1 MWVLV
6 ALVAILA
13 VYLLPFLVG
22 RREVMR
28 LSNAEDRYS
37 SELRVL
43 ATGDAVASESSDEA
57 CVSSGRAQIFRRR
70 PEVKAM
76 NRPAVRNVRALRIE
90 RELTRARQA
99 HGEARERRRVAASHR
114 AAVACT
120 LVGIMLG
127 LVVVCVLTAL
137 PWLSIAVPGALL
149 MVSMGAGRR
158 AARAS
163 AELDRN
169 ERRRIADLENE
180 LTDLTGERSVAATP
194 VWPIKP
200 KDLREAEPEEA
211 ESTAAEAAVKPAAA
225 KSAAAA
231 RADERADRFSAGGD
245 RKAAVVGRTSSKR
258 RSASATP
265 ADEAA
270 RPASAGRRRTSAGET
285 ETHAEVRAEARADRA
300 KKKDRGGAAVR
311 PVAEPVAEAGER
323 SAEREPMSAAAAE
336 GSSASSASSVA
347 STGEERAARSE
358 SVDSSPV
365 ADREAAEPAASAKTT
380 AERPAAER
388 PAAVSEIS
396 KGAAAQRALM
406 AVAWPVSEVEGEDD
420 AATRRAPLSASAGLG
435 RNGASTRK
443 PAASAGAAG
452 SAASEE
458 AAPATPP
465 QGWRPVHVPAPTYTL
480 AARAPRRAL
489 EDLEETSFPSA
500 PVPERPTSVRR
511 LPTEGVENEEIE
523 FHPIDLDAVLE
534 KRRAAG
540 A

>member
-76 NRPAVRNVRALRIE
+76 NRPAVRNVRALRTE
-90 RELTRARQA
+90 RELIRARQA

-127 LVVVCVLTAL
+127 LVAVCVLTAL

-180 LTDLTGERSVAATP
+180 LTDLTGERSVAAKP

-211 ESTAAEAAVKPAAA
+211 ESTAAEVAAKPAAA

-245 RKAAVVGRTSSKR
+245 RKAAVVGATSSKR

-265 ADEAA
+265 AAEAA
-270 RPASAGRRRTSAGET
+270 RSAPVGRRRTSAGET
-285 ETHAEVRAEARADRA
+285 DAHAEARTETSTDRA
-300 KKKDRGGAAVR
+300 GKGRGGAAVR
-311 PVAEPVAEAGER
+311 PVAEP
-323 SAEREPMSAAAAE
+323 SARVSEEGRLVERESVSAVEAVEA
-336 GSSASSASSVA
+336 SASSVS
-347 STGEERAARSE
+347 STSEERTAR

-365 ADREAAEPAASAKTT
+365 ADREAAEPAESAET
-380 AERPAAER
+380 AAER
-388 PAAVSEIS
+388 SAAASEIS
-396 KGAAAQRALM
+396 EGAAAQRALM

>member
-43 ATGDAVASESSDEA
+43 ATGDAVASDSSDEA
-57 CVSSGRAQIFRRR
+57 CISSGRAQIFRRR

-200 KDLREAEPEEA
+200 KDLREAESEEA
-211 ESTAAEAAVKPAAA
+211 ESTAAKPAAA
-225 KSAAAA
+225 RPAAAA
-231 RADERADRFSAGGD
+231 RADERLVERESAGADRETP
-245 RKAAVVGRTSSKR
+245 VVGRTSSKR
-258 RSASATP
+258 RSASAAP
-265 ADEAA
+265 AAEAA
-270 RPASAGRRRTSAGET
+270 RSASVSRTRTSAGDT
-285 ETHAEVRAEARADRA
+285 EAYAEARAETPADRA
-300 KKKDRGGAAVR
+300 RKDRSGAAVR
-311 PVAEPVAEAGER
+311 PVAQPSARAVDEERPEERKTLSAVA
-323 SAEREPMSAAAAE
+323 
-336 GSSASSASSVA
+336 GSSDSS
-347 STGEERAARSE
+347 G

-365 ADREAAEPAASAKTT
+365 VDREAAESAETVV
-380 AERPAAER
+380 ER
-388 PAAVSEIS
+388 PAAVSDIS
-396 KGAAAQRALM
+396 
-406 AVAWPVSEVEGEDD
+406 EGGCG
-420 AATRRAPLSASAGLG
+420 SACSHGGGVAGL
-435 RNGASTRK
+435 R
-443 PAASAGAAG
+443 AGG
-452 SAASEE
+452 
-458 AAPATPP
+458 
-465 QGWRPVHVPAPTYTL
+465 
-480 AARAPRRAL
+480 
-489 EDLEETSFPSA
+489 
-500 PVPERPTSVRR
+500 
-511 LPTEGVENEEIE
+511 
-523 FHPIDLDAVLE
+523 
-534 KRRAAG
+534 
-540 A
+540 

>member
-211 ESTAAEAAVKPAAA
+211 ESTAAEVAAKPAAA

-231 RADERADRFSAGGD
+231 RADGRADRFSAGGD
-245 RKAAVVGRTSSKR
+245 RKAAGVGATSSKR

-265 ADEAA
+265 AAEAA
-270 RPASAGRRRTSAGET
+270 RSASVGRTRASAGET
-285 ETHAEVRAEARADRA
+285 DAHAEARTETSTDRA
-300 KKKDRGGAAVR
+300 GKDRGGAAVR
-311 PVAEPVAEAGER
+311 PVARPSARVSEEGRLVERESVSAAEAAEA
-323 SAEREPMSAAAAE
+323 SAWLV
-336 GSSASSASSVA
+336 SSTS
-347 STGEERAARSE
+347 EERAAR

-365 ADREAAEPAASAKTT
+365 ADRESAEPAESAET
-380 AERPAAER
+380 AAER
-388 PAAVSEIS
+388 SAAASEIS
-396 KGAAAQRALM
+396 EGAAAQRALM

>member
-43 ATGDAVASESSDEA
+43 ATGDAVASDSSDEA
-57 CVSSGRAQIFRRR
+57 CISSGRAQIFRRR

-211 ESTAAEAAVKPAAA
+211 ESTAAEVAAKPAAA

-231 RADERADRFSAGGD
+231 RS
-245 RKAAVVGRTSSKR
+245 
-258 RSASATP
+258 
-265 ADEAA
+265 
-270 RPASAGRRRTSAGET
+270 ASAGRTRASAGET
-285 ETHAEVRAEARADRA
+285 EARAEARTETPADRA
-300 KKKDRGGAAVR
+300 RKDRSGAAVR
-311 PVAEPVAEAGER
+311 PVAEP
-323 SAEREPMSAAAAE
+323 SARVSEEGRLVERESVSAVEAVEALA
-336 GSSASSASSVA
+336 SASSVS
-347 STGEERAARSE
+347 STSEERAAR

-365 ADREAAEPAASAKTT
+365 ADREAAEPAESAET
-380 AERPAAER
+380 AAER
-388 PAAVSEIS
+388 SAAASEIS
-396 KGAAAQRALM
+396 EGAAAQRALM

-420 AATRRAPLSASAGLG
+420 AATRRAALGTSAGLG
-435 RNGASTRK
+435 RNGASARK
-443 PAASAGAAG
+443 PAGAAG
-452 SAASEE
+452 AAASEE

-489 EDLEETSFPSA
+489 EDLEEASFPSA

>member
-43 ATGDAVASESSDEA
+43 ATGDAVASDSSDEA
-57 CVSSGRAQIFRRR
+57 CISSGRAQIFRRR

-200 KDLREAEPEEA
+200 KDLREAESEEA
-211 ESTAAEAAVKPAAA
+211 ESTAAKPAAARPAAA

-245 RKAAVVGRTSSKR
+245 RKAAVVGGTSSKR

-265 ADEAA
+265 AAEAA
-270 RPASAGRRRTSAGET
+270 RSASVGRTRASAGET
-285 ETHAEVRAEARADRA
+285 DAHAEARTETSTDRA
-300 KKKDRGGAAVR
+300 GKGRGGAAVR
-311 PVAEPVAEAGER
+311 PVSEP
-323 SAEREPMSAAAAE
+323 SARVSEEGRLVERESVSAVEAVEAL
-336 GSSASSASSVA
+336 ASSVS
-347 STGEERAARSE
+347 STSEERAAR

-365 ADREAAEPAASAKTT
+365 ADREAAEPAESAET
-380 AERPAAER
+380 AAER
-388 PAAVSEIS
+388 SAAASEIS
-396 KGAAAQRALM
+396 EGAAAQRALM

>member
-245 RKAAVVGRTSSKR
+245 RKAAVVGGMSSKR

-265 ADEAA
+265 AAEAA
-270 RPASAGRRRTSAGET
+270 RSASVGRTRASAGET
-285 ETHAEVRAEARADRA
+285 DAHAEARTETPADRA
-300 KKKDRGGAAVR
+300 GKDRGGAAVR
-311 PVAEPVAEAGER
+311 PVSEPSARVSEEGRLVERESVSAAEA
-323 SAEREPMSAAAAE
+323 AEAL
-336 GSSASSASSVA
+336 ASSVS
-347 STGEERAARSE
+347 STSEERAAR

-365 ADREAAEPAASAKTT
+365 ADREAAEPAESAASDETT
-380 AERPAAER
+380 AER

-396 KGAAAQRALM
+396 EGEAAQRALM

-420 AATRRAPLSASAGLG
+420 AAPRRAPLSASAGSVRG
-435 RNGASTRK
+435 GASARK
-443 PAASAGAAG
+443 PAG

>member
-211 ESTAAEAAVKPAAA
+211 ESTAAEVAAKPAAA

-231 RADERADRFSAGGD
+231 RADGRADRFSAGGD
-245 RKAAVVGRTSSKR
+245 RKAAGVGATSSKR

-265 ADEAA
+265 AAEAA
-270 RPASAGRRRTSAGET
+270 RSASVGRTRASAGET
-285 ETHAEVRAEARADRA
+285 DAHAEARTETSTDRA
-300 KKKDRGGAAVR
+300 GKDRGGAAVR
-311 PVAEPVAEAGER
+311 PVAQPSARAVDEERPEERKTLSAVA
-323 SAEREPMSAAAAE
+323 
-336 GSSASSASSVA
+336 GSSDSS
-347 STGEERAARSE
+347 G

-365 ADREAAEPAASAKTT
+365 ADREAAEPAESAET
-380 AERPAAER
+380 AAER
-388 PAAVSEIS
+388 SAAASEIS
-396 KGAAAQRALM
+396 EGAAAQRALM

>member
-225 KSAAAA
+225 A

-245 RKAAVVGRTSSKR
+245 RKAAVVGGTSSKR

-265 ADEAA
+265 AAEAA
-270 RPASAGRRRTSAGET
+270 RSASVGRTRASAGET
-285 ETHAEVRAEARADRA
+285 DAHAEARTETPADRA
-300 KKKDRGGAAVR
+300 GKDRGGAAVR
-311 PVAEPVAEAGER
+311 PVSEPSARVSEEGRLVERESVSAAEA
-323 SAEREPMSAAAAE
+323 AEAL
-336 GSSASSASSVA
+336 ASSVS
-347 STGEERAARSE
+347 STSEERAAR

-365 ADREAAEPAASAKTT
+365 ADREAAEPAESAET
-380 AERPAAER
+380 AAER

-396 KGAAAQRALM
+396 EGEAAQRALM

-420 AATRRAPLSASAGLG
+420 AAPRRAPLSASAGSVRG
-435 RNGASTRK
+435 GASARK
-443 PAASAGAAG
+443 PAG

>member
-43 ATGDAVASESSDEA
+43 ATGDAVASDSSDEA
-57 CVSSGRAQIFRRR
+57 CISSGRAQIFRRR

-200 KDLREAEPEEA
+200 KDLREAESEEA
-211 ESTAAEAAVKPAAA
+211 ESTAAEAAAKPAAA

-231 RADERADRFSAGGD
+231 RADGRADRFSAGGD
-245 RKAAVVGRTSSKR
+245 REAPVVGRTSSKR
-258 RSASATP
+258 RAASAAP
-265 ADEAA
+265 AAEAA
-270 RPASAGRRRTSAGET
+270 RSASVSRTRTSAGDT
-285 ETHAEVRAEARADRA
+285 EAYAEARAETPADRA
-300 KKKDRGGAAVR
+300 RKDRSGAAVR
-311 PVAEPVAEAGER
+311 PVAQPSARAVDEERPEERKTLSAVA
-323 SAEREPMSAAAAE
+323 
-336 GSSASSASSVA
+336 GSSDSS
-347 STGEERAARSE
+347 G

-365 ADREAAEPAASAKTT
+365 VDREAAESAETV
-380 AERPAAER
+380 AER
-388 PAAVSEIS
+388 PAAVSDIS
-396 KGAAAQRALM
+396 EGAAAQRALM
-406 AVAWPVSEVEGEDD
+406 AVAWPVSELEGEDD
-420 AATRRAPLSASAGLG
+420 AATRRAPLGASAGPG
-435 RNGASTRK
+435 RNGASARK
-443 PAASAGAAG
+443 PAGAAG
-452 SAASEE
+452 SAGPAASEE

>member
-43 ATGDAVASESSDEA
+43 ATGDAVASDSSDEA
-57 CVSSGRAQIFRRR
+57 CISSGRAQIFRRR

-200 KDLREAEPEEA
+200 KDLREAESEEA
-211 ESTAAEAAVKPAAA
+211 ESTAAKPAAA
-225 KSAAAA
+225 RPAAAA
-231 RADERADRFSAGGD
+231 RADERLVERESAGADRETP
-245 RKAAVVGRTSSKR
+245 VVGRTSSKR
-258 RSASATP
+258 RSASAAP
-265 ADEAA
+265 AAEAA
-270 RPASAGRRRTSAGET
+270 RSASVSRTRTSAGDT
-285 ETHAEVRAEARADRA
+285 EAYAEARAETPADRA
-300 KKKDRGGAAVR
+300 RKDRSGAAVR
-311 PVAEPVAEAGER
+311 PVAEP
-323 SAEREPMSAAAAE
+323 SARVSEEGRLVERESVSAVEAVEALA
-336 GSSASSASSVA
+336 SASSVS
-347 STGEERAARSE
+347 STSEERAAR

-365 ADREAAEPAASAKTT
+365 ADREAAEPAESAET
-380 AERPAAER
+380 AAER
-388 PAAVSEIS
+388 SAAASEIS
-396 KGAAAQRALM
+396 EGAAAQRALM

-420 AATRRAPLSASAGLG
+420 AATRRAALGTSAGLG
-435 RNGASTRK
+435 RNGASARK
-443 PAASAGAAG
+443 PAGAAG
-452 SAASEE
+452 AAASEE

-489 EDLEETSFPSA
+489 EDLEEASFPSA

>member
-1 MWVLV
+1 MLV

-43 ATGDAVASESSDEA
+43 ATGDALASDEA

-76 NRPAVRNVRALRIE
+76 NRPAVRNVRALRTE
-90 RELTRARQA
+90 RELIRARQA

-120 LVGIMLG
+120 LLGVLLG
-127 LVVVCVLTAL
+127 LVVVCALTAL
-137 PWLSIAVPGALL
+137 PWWSLAVPGALL
-149 MVSMGAGRR
+149 LVSVGAGRR

-163 AELDRN
+163 AALDLR
-169 ERRRIADLENE
+169 ERRRITDLEDE
-180 LTDLTGERSVAATP
+180 LADLTGERSAAPTP
-194 VWPIKP
+194 VWSIKP
-200 KDLREAEPEEA
+200 KDLRKSALETASARAATTDGATADAERAGQRAERTSAGSEAPAVSRIGVAAAAPVAGAGVERSSEFAAGEA
-211 ESTAAEAAVKPAAA
+211 PAEVVEMVDSVEAVESAGADDRSSVSEAGTARAPGRVDASGDESSTAAEEQSVAGEPAEAADSP
-225 KSAAAA
+225 AAAA
-231 RADERADRFSAGGD
+231 RS
-245 RKAAVVGRTSSKR
+245 
-258 RSASATP
+258 
-265 ADEAA
+265 
-270 RPASAGRRRTSAGET
+270 GE
-285 ETHAEVRAEARADRA
+285 
-300 KKKDRGGAAVR
+300 GAAV
-311 PVAEPVAEAGER
+311 
-323 SAEREPMSAAAAE
+323 
-336 GSSASSASSVA
+336 
-347 STGEERAARSE
+347 
-358 SVDSSPV
+358 
-365 ADREAAEPAASAKTT
+365 
-380 AERPAAER
+380 
-388 PAAVSEIS
+388 
-396 KGAAAQRALM
+396 QHALR
-406 AVAWPVSEVEGEDD
+406 AVAWPVTELETDD
-420 AATRRAPLSASAGLG
+420 
-435 RNGASTRK
+435 GASSLD
-443 PAASAGAAG
+443 SAVALAG
-452 SAASEE
+452 SGRAAVSKRATAPERG

-500 PVPERPTSVRR
+500 PVPARPHSVRR
-511 LPTEGVENEEIE
+511 LPTEGVEKEEIE

>member
-1 MWVLV
+1 MGIEVWVLV

-211 ESTAAEAAVKPAAA
+211 ESTAAEVAAKPAAA

-245 RKAAVVGRTSSKR
+245 RKAAGVGATSSKR

-265 ADEAA
+265 AAEAA
-270 RPASAGRRRTSAGET
+270 RSASVGRTRASAGET
-285 ETHAEVRAEARADRA
+285 DAHTEARTETSTDRA
-300 KKKDRGGAAVR
+300 GKGRGGAAVR
-311 PVAEPVAEAGER
+311 PVSEP
-323 SAEREPMSAAAAE
+323 SARVSEEGRLVERESVSAVEAVEAL
-336 GSSASSASSVA
+336 ASSVS
-347 STGEERAARSE
+347 STSEERAAR

-365 ADREAAEPAASAKTT
+365 ADREAAEPAESAET
-380 AERPAAER
+380 AAER
-388 PAAVSEIS
+388 SAAASEIS
-396 KGAAAQRALM
+396 EGAAAQRALM

-489 EDLEETSFPSA
+489 EDLEEASFPSA

>member
-211 ESTAAEAAVKPAAA
+211 ESTAAEAAAKPAAA
-225 KSAAAA
+225 KSATAA
-231 RADERADRFSAGGD
+231 RADGRADRFSAGGD
-245 RKAAVVGRTSSKR
+245 RKAAGVGATSSKR

-265 ADEAA
+265 AAEAA
-270 RPASAGRRRTSAGET
+270 RSASVGRTRASAGET
-285 ETHAEVRAEARADRA
+285 DAHAEARTETSTDRA
-300 KKKDRGGAAVR
+300 GKGRGGAAVR
-311 PVAEPVAEAGER
+311 PVSEPFARVSEEGR
-323 SAEREPMSAAAAE
+323 LVERESVSAVEAVEAL
-336 GSSASSASSVA
+336 ASSVS
-347 STGEERAARSE
+347 STSEERAAR

-365 ADREAAEPAASAKTT
+365 ADREAAEPAESAET
-380 AERPAAER
+380 AAER
-388 PAAVSEIS
+388 SAAASEIS
-396 KGAAAQRALM
+396 EGAAAQRALM

>member
-1 MWVLV
+1 MLV

-43 ATGDAVASESSDEA
+43 ATGDALASDEA

-76 NRPAVRNVRALRIE
+76 NRPAVRNVRALRTE
-90 RELTRARQA
+90 RELIRARQA

-120 LVGIMLG
+120 LLGVLLG
-127 LVVVCVLTAL
+127 LVVVCALTAL
-137 PWLSIAVPGALL
+137 PWWSLAVPGALL
-149 MVSMGAGRR
+149 LVSVGAGRR

-163 AELDRN
+163 AALDLR
-169 ERRRIADLENE
+169 ERRRITDLEDE
-180 LTDLTGERSVAATP
+180 LADLTGERSAAPTP
-194 VWPIKP
+194 VWSIKP
-200 KDLREAEPEEA
+200 KDLRKSALETASARAATTDGATADAERAGQRAERTSAGSEAPAVSRIGVAAAAPVAGAGVERSSEFAAGEA
-211 ESTAAEAAVKPAAA
+211 PAEVVEMVDSVEAVESAGADDRSSVSEAGTARAPGRVDASGDESSTAAEEQSVDGEPAEAADSP
-225 KSAAAA
+225 AAAA
-231 RADERADRFSAGGD
+231 RS
-245 RKAAVVGRTSSKR
+245 
-258 RSASATP
+258 
-265 ADEAA
+265 
-270 RPASAGRRRTSAGET
+270 GE
-285 ETHAEVRAEARADRA
+285 
-300 KKKDRGGAAVR
+300 GAAV
-311 PVAEPVAEAGER
+311 
-323 SAEREPMSAAAAE
+323 
-336 GSSASSASSVA
+336 
-347 STGEERAARSE
+347 
-358 SVDSSPV
+358 
-365 ADREAAEPAASAKTT
+365 
-380 AERPAAER
+380 
-388 PAAVSEIS
+388 
-396 KGAAAQRALM
+396 QHALR
-406 AVAWPVSEVEGEDD
+406 AVAWPVTELETDD
-420 AATRRAPLSASAGLG
+420 
-435 RNGASTRK
+435 GASSLD
-443 PAASAGAAG
+443 SAVALAG
-452 SAASEE
+452 SGRAAVSKRATAPERG

-500 PVPERPTSVRR
+500 PVPARPHSVRR
-511 LPTEGVENEEIE
+511 LPTEGVEKEEIE

>member
-211 ESTAAEAAVKPAAA
+211 ESTAAEVAAKPAAA
-225 KSAAAA
+225 RPAAAA
-231 RADERADRFSAGGD
+231 RADERLVERESAGADRETP
-245 RKAAVVGRTSSKR
+245 VVGRTSSKR
-258 RSASATP
+258 RSASAAP
-265 ADEAA
+265 AAEAA
-270 RPASAGRRRTSAGET
+270 RSASVSRTRTSAGDT
-285 ETHAEVRAEARADRA
+285 EAYAEARAETPADRA
-300 KKKDRGGAAVR
+300 RKDRSGAAVR
-311 PVAEPVAEAGER
+311 PVAQPSARAVDEERPEERKTLSAVA
-323 SAEREPMSAAAAE
+323 
-336 GSSASSASSVA
+336 GSSDSS
-347 STGEERAARSE
+347 G

-365 ADREAAEPAASAKTT
+365 VDREAAESAETVV
-380 AERPAAER
+380 ER
-388 PAAVSEIS
+388 PAAVSDIS
-396 KGAAAQRALM
+396 EGAAAQRALM
-406 AVAWPVSEVEGEDD
+406 AVAWPVSELEGEDD
-420 AATRRAPLSASAGLG
+420 AATRRAPLGASAGPG
-435 RNGASTRK
+435 RNGASARK
-443 PAASAGAAG
+443 PAGAAG
-452 SAASEE
+452 SAGPAASEE

>member
-1 MWVLV
+1 MGIEIWVLV

-43 ATGDAVASESSDEA
+43 ATGDALASDEA

-76 NRPAVRNVRALRIE
+76 NRPAVRNVRALRTE
-90 RELTRARQA
+90 RELIRARQA

-120 LVGIMLG
+120 LLGVLLG
-127 LVVVCVLTAL
+127 LVVVCALTAL
-137 PWLSIAVPGALL
+137 PWWSLAVPGALL
-149 MVSMGAGRR
+149 LVSVGAGRR

-163 AELDRN
+163 AALDLR
-169 ERRRIADLENE
+169 ERRRITDLEDE
-180 LTDLTGERSVAATP
+180 LADLTGERSAAPTP
-194 VWPIKP
+194 VWSIKP
-200 KDLREAEPEEA
+200 KDLRKSALETASARAATTDGATADAERAGQRAERTSAGSEAPAVSRIGVAAAAPVAGAGVERSSEFAAGEA
-211 ESTAAEAAVKPAAA
+211 PAEAVEVVEMVDSVEAVESAGADDRSSVSEAGTARAPGRVDASGDESSTAAEEQSVDGEPAEAADSP
-225 KSAAAA
+225 AAAA
-231 RADERADRFSAGGD
+231 RS
-245 RKAAVVGRTSSKR
+245 
-258 RSASATP
+258 
-265 ADEAA
+265 
-270 RPASAGRRRTSAGET
+270 GE
-285 ETHAEVRAEARADRA
+285 
-300 KKKDRGGAAVR
+300 GAAV
-311 PVAEPVAEAGER
+311 
-323 SAEREPMSAAAAE
+323 
-336 GSSASSASSVA
+336 
-347 STGEERAARSE
+347 
-358 SVDSSPV
+358 
-365 ADREAAEPAASAKTT
+365 
-380 AERPAAER
+380 
-388 PAAVSEIS
+388 
-396 KGAAAQRALM
+396 QHALR
-406 AVAWPVSEVEGEDD
+406 AVAWPVTELETDD
-420 AATRRAPLSASAGLG
+420 
-435 RNGASTRK
+435 GASSLD
-443 PAASAGAAG
+443 SAVALAG
-452 SAASEE
+452 SGRAAVSKRATAPERG

-500 PVPERPTSVRR
+500 PVPARPHSVRR
-511 LPTEGVENEEIE
+511 LPTEGVEKEEIE

>member
-127 LVVVCVLTAL
+127 LVAVCVLTAL

-211 ESTAAEAAVKPAAA
+211 ESTAAEVAAKPAAA

-245 RKAAVVGRTSSKR
+245 RKAAVVGGTSSKR
-258 RSASATP
+258 RSVSATP
-265 ADEAA
+265 AAEAA
-270 RPASAGRRRTSAGET
+270 RSASVGRRWTSAGEA
-285 ETHAEVRAEARADRA
+285 ETSADRA
-300 KKKDRGGAAVR
+300 GKDRGGAAVR
-311 PVAEPVAEAGER
+311 PVSEPSARVSEEGRLVERESVSAAEA
-323 SAEREPMSAAAAE
+323 AEAL
-336 GSSASSASSVA
+336 ASSVA

-380 AERPAAER
+380 VERPAAER

-396 KGAAAQRALM
+396 EGAAAQRALM
-406 AVAWPVSEVEGEDD
+406 AVAWPVSELEGEDD
-420 AATRRAPLSASAGLG
+420 AAPRRAPLSASAGSVRG
-435 RNGASTRK
+435 GASARK
-443 PAASAGAAG
+443 PAAFAGPAG

>member
-211 ESTAAEAAVKPAAA
+211 ESTAAEVAAKPAAA

-245 RKAAVVGRTSSKR
+245 RKAAGVGATSSKR

-265 ADEAA
+265 AAEAA
-270 RPASAGRRRTSAGET
+270 RSAPVGRRRTSAGET
-285 ETHAEVRAEARADRA
+285 DAHAEARTETPADRA
-300 KKKDRGGAAVR
+300 GKDRGGAAVR
-311 PVAEPVAEAGER
+311 PVSEP
-323 SAEREPMSAAAAE
+323 SARVSEEGRLVERESVSAVEAVEAL
-336 GSSASSASSVA
+336 ASSVS
-347 STGEERAARSE
+347 STSEERAAR

-365 ADREAAEPAASAKTT
+365 ADREAAEPAESAET
-380 AERPAAER
+380 AAER
-388 PAAVSEIS
+388 SAAASEIS
-396 KGAAAQRALM
+396 EGAAAQRALM
-406 AVAWPVSEVEGEDD
+406 AVAWPVSELEGEDD
-420 AATRRAPLSASAGLG
+420 AASQRAPLSASAGLG

>member
-311 PVAEPVAEAGER
+311 PVAQPSARAVDEERPEERKTLSAVA
-323 SAEREPMSAAAAE
+323 
-336 GSSASSASSVA
+336 GSSDSS
-347 STGEERAARSE
+347 G

-365 ADREAAEPAASAKTT
+365 ADREAAEPAESAET
-380 AERPAAER
+380 AAER
-388 PAAVSEIS
+388 SAAASEIS
-396 KGAAAQRALM
+396 EGAAAQRALM

>member
-1 MWVLV
+1 MGIEIWVLV

-43 ATGDAVASESSDEA
+43 ATGDALASDEA

-76 NRPAVRNVRALRIE
+76 NRPAVRNVRALRTE
-90 RELTRARQA
+90 RELIRARQA

-120 LVGIMLG
+120 LLGVLLG
-127 LVVVCVLTAL
+127 LVVVCALTPL
-137 PWLSIAVPGALL
+137 PWWSLAVPGALL
-149 MVSMGAGRR
+149 LVSVGAGRR

-163 AELDRN
+163 AALDLR
-169 ERRRIADLENE
+169 ERRRITDLEDE
-180 LTDLTGERSVAATP
+180 LADLTGERSAAPTP
-194 VWPIKP
+194 VWSIKP
-200 KDLREAEPEEA
+200 KDLRKSALETASAQAATTDGATADAEHAGQRA
-211 ESTAAEAAVKPAAA
+211 ERTSAGSEVPAVSRIG
-225 KSAAAA
+225 SAAAA
-231 RADERADRFSAGGD
+231 
-245 RKAAVVGRTSSKR
+245 
-258 RSASATP
+258 
-265 ADEAA
+265 
-270 RPASAGRRRTSAGET
+270 
-285 ETHAEVRAEARADRA
+285 
-300 KKKDRGGAAVR
+300 
-311 PVAEPVAEAGER
+311 PVAEAGLER
-323 SAEREPMSAAAAE
+323 SSEFAAGEAPAEVVEVDDSVEAVESAGADDR
-336 GSSASSASSVA
+336 SSASEAGTVREPGRVDAFGNESSTA
-347 STGEERAARSE
+347 AEEQ
-358 SVDSSPV
+358 SVDEEP
-365 ADREAAEPAASAKTT
+365 AEAADSPT
-380 AERPAAER
+380 
-388 PAAVSEIS
+388 AAVRSSE
-396 KGAAAQRALM
+396 GAAVQHALM
-406 AVAWPVSEVEGEDD
+406 AVAWPVTELETDD
-420 AATRRAPLSASAGLG
+420 
-435 RNGASTRK
+435 GASSLDS
-443 PAASAGAAG
+443 AAALAG
-452 SAASEE
+452 SGRAAVSKRATASERG

-500 PVPERPTSVRR
+500 PVPARPHSVRR
-511 LPTEGVENEEIE
+511 LPTEGVEKEEIE

>member
-180 LTDLTGERSVAATP
+180 LTDLTGERSVAAKP

-200 KDLREAEPEEA
+200 KELREAEPEEA
-211 ESTAAEAAVKPAAA
+211 ESTAAEVAAKPAAA

-231 RADERADRFSAGGD
+231 RADERLVERESAGADRETP
-245 RKAAVVGRTSSKR
+245 VVGRTSSKR
-258 RSASATP
+258 RSASAAP
-265 ADEAA
+265 AAEAA
-270 RPASAGRRRTSAGET
+270 RSASVSRTRTSAGDT
-285 ETHAEVRAEARADRA
+285 EAYAEARAETPADRA
-300 KKKDRGGAAVR
+300 RKDRSGAAVR
-311 PVAEPVAEAGER
+311 PVAEPSARVVDEERPEERKTLSAVA
-323 SAEREPMSAAAAE
+323 
-336 GSSASSASSVA
+336 GSSDSS
-347 STGEERAARSE
+347 G

-365 ADREAAEPAASAKTT
+365 VDREAVESAETV
-380 AERPAAER
+380 AER
-388 PAAVSEIS
+388 PAAVSDIS
-396 KGAAAQRALM
+396 EGAAAQRALM
-406 AVAWPVSEVEGEDD
+406 AVAWPVSELEGEDD
-420 AATRRAPLSASAGLG
+420 AATRRAPLGASAGPG
-435 RNGASTRK
+435 RNGASARK
-443 PAASAGAAG
+443 PAGAAG
-452 SAASEE
+452 SAGPAASEE

>member
-43 ATGDAVASESSDEA
+43 ATGDAVASDSSDEA
-57 CVSSGRAQIFRRR
+57 CISSGRAQIFRRR

-211 ESTAAEAAVKPAAA
+211 ESTAAEVAAKPAAA

-231 RADERADRFSAGGD
+231 RADGRADRFSAGGD
-245 RKAAVVGRTSSKR
+245 RKAAGVGATSSKR

-265 ADEAA
+265 AAEAA
-270 RPASAGRRRTSAGET
+270 RSASVGRTRASAGET
-285 ETHAEVRAEARADRA
+285 DAHAEARTETSTDRA
-300 KKKDRGGAAVR
+300 GKDRGGAAVR

-396 KGAAAQRALM
+396 EGAAAQRALM

-420 AATRRAPLSASAGLG
+420 AAPRRAPLSASAGSVRG
-435 RNGASTRK
+435 GASARK
-443 PAASAGAAG
+443 PAAFAGPAG

-489 EDLEETSFPSA
+489 EDLEEASFPSA

>member
-1 MWVLV
+1 
-6 ALVAILA
+6 
-13 VYLLPFLVG
+13 
-22 RREVMR
+22 
-28 LSNAEDRYS
+28 
-37 SELRVL
+37 
-43 ATGDAVASESSDEA
+43 
-57 CVSSGRAQIFRRR
+57 
-70 PEVKAM
+70 M

-200 KDLREAEPEEA
+200 KDLREAESEEA
-211 ESTAAEAAVKPAAA
+211 ESTAAKPAAA
-225 KSAAAA
+225 RPAAAA
-231 RADERADRFSAGGD
+231 RADERLVERESAGADRETP
-245 RKAAVVGRTSSKR
+245 VVGRTSSKR
-258 RSASATP
+258 RSASAAP
-265 ADEAA
+265 AAEAA
-270 RPASAGRRRTSAGET
+270 RSASVSRTRTSAGDT
-285 ETHAEVRAEARADRA
+285 EAYAEARAETPADRA
-300 KKKDRGGAAVR
+300 RKDRSGAAVR
-311 PVAEPVAEAGER
+311 PVVEASARAAGEER
-323 SAEREPMSAAAAE
+323 LAEREPVSSAA
-336 GSSASSASSVA
+336 GSSDSS
-347 STGEERAARSE
+347 G

-365 ADREAAEPAASAKTT
+365 VDREAAESAETV
-380 AERPAAER
+380 AER
-388 PAAVSEIS
+388 PAAVSDIS
-396 KGAAAQRALM
+396 EGAAAQRALM
-406 AVAWPVSEVEGEDD
+406 AVAWPVSELEGEDD
-420 AATRRAPLSASAGLG
+420 AATRRAPLGASAGPG
-435 RNGASTRK
+435 RNGASARK
-443 PAASAGAAG
+443 PAGAAG
-452 SAASEE
+452 SAGPAGPAASEE

>member
-127 LVVVCVLTAL
+127 LVAVCVLTAL

-211 ESTAAEAAVKPAAA
+211 ESTAAEVAAKPAAA

-231 RADERADRFSAGGD
+231 RADGRADRFSAGGD
-245 RKAAVVGRTSSKR
+245 RKAAGVGATSSKR

-265 ADEAA
+265 AAEAA
-270 RPASAGRRRTSAGET
+270 RSASVGRTRASAGET
-285 ETHAEVRAEARADRA
+285 DAHTEARTETSTDRA
-300 KKKDRGGAAVR
+300 GKGRGGAAVR
-311 PVAEPVAEAGER
+311 PVSEPFARVSEEGR
-323 SAEREPMSAAAAE
+323 LVERESVSAVEAVEAL
-336 GSSASSASSVA
+336 ASSVS
-347 STGEERAARSE
+347 STSEERAAR

-365 ADREAAEPAASAKTT
+365 ADREAAEPAESAET
-380 AERPAAER
+380 AAER
-388 PAAVSEIS
+388 SAAASEIS
-396 KGAAAQRALM
+396 EGAAAQRALM

>member
-211 ESTAAEAAVKPAAA
+211 ESTAAEAAAKPAAA

-245 RKAAVVGRTSSKR
+245 RKAAGVGATSSKR

-265 ADEAA
+265 AAEAV
-270 RPASAGRRRTSAGET
+270 RSASVGRTRASAGET
-285 ETHAEVRAEARADRA
+285 DAHAEARTETSTDRA
-300 KKKDRGGAAVR
+300 GKDRGGAAVR
-311 PVAEPVAEAGER
+311 PVAEP
-323 SAEREPMSAAAAE
+323 SARVSEEGRLVERESVSAVEAVEAL
-336 GSSASSASSVA
+336 ASSVS
-347 STGEERAARSE
+347 STSEERAAR

-365 ADREAAEPAASAKTT
+365 ADREAAEPAESAET
-380 AERPAAER
+380 AAER
-388 PAAVSEIS
+388 SAAASEIS
-396 KGAAAQRALM
+396 EGAAAQRALM

>member
-180 LTDLTGERSVAATP
+180 LTDLTGERSVAAKP

-211 ESTAAEAAVKPAAA
+211 ESTAAEVAAKPAAA

-245 RKAAVVGRTSSKR
+245 RKAAVVGATSSKR

-265 ADEAA
+265 AAEAA
-270 RPASAGRRRTSAGET
+270 RSAPVGRRRTSAGET
-285 ETHAEVRAEARADRA
+285 DAHAEARTETSTDRA
-300 KKKDRGGAAVR
+300 GKGRGGAAVR
-311 PVAEPVAEAGER
+311 PVAEP
-323 SAEREPMSAAAAE
+323 SARVSEEGRLVERESVSAVEAVEA
-336 GSSASSASSVA
+336 SASSVS
-347 STGEERAARSE
+347 STSEERTAR

-365 ADREAAEPAASAKTT
+365 ADREAAEPAESAET
-380 AERPAAER
+380 AAER
-388 PAAVSEIS
+388 SAAASEIS
-396 KGAAAQRALM
+396 EGAAAQRALM

>member
-127 LVVVCVLTAL
+127 LVAVCVLTAL

-180 LTDLTGERSVAATP
+180 LTDLTGERSVAAKP

-211 ESTAAEAAVKPAAA
+211 ESTAAEVAAKPAAA

-245 RKAAVVGRTSSKR
+245 RKAAVVGATSSKR

-265 ADEAA
+265 AAEAA
-270 RPASAGRRRTSAGET
+270 RSAPVGRRRTSAGET
-285 ETHAEVRAEARADRA
+285 DAHAEARTETSTDRA
-300 KKKDRGGAAVR
+300 GKGRGGAAVR
-311 PVAEPVAEAGER
+311 PVAEP
-323 SAEREPMSAAAAE
+323 SARVSEEGRLVERESVSAVEAVEA
-336 GSSASSASSVA
+336 SASSVS
-347 STGEERAARSE
+347 STSEERTAR

-365 ADREAAEPAASAKTT
+365 ADREAAEPAESAET
-380 AERPAAER
+380 AAER
-388 PAAVSEIS
+388 SAAASEIS
-396 KGAAAQRALM
+396 EGAAAQRALM

>member
-1 MWVLV
+1 MGIEIWVLV

-43 ATGDAVASESSDEA
+43 ATGDALASDEA

-76 NRPAVRNVRALRIE
+76 NRPAVRNVRALRTE
-90 RELTRARQA
+90 RELIRARQA

-120 LVGIMLG
+120 LLGVLLG
-127 LVVVCVLTAL
+127 LVVVCALTAL
-137 PWLSIAVPGALL
+137 PWWSLAVPGALL
-149 MVSMGAGRR
+149 LVSVGAGRR

-163 AELDRN
+163 AALDLR
-169 ERRRIADLENE
+169 ERRRITDLEDE
-180 LTDLTGERSVAATP
+180 LADLTGERSAAPTP
-194 VWPIKP
+194 VWSIKP
-200 KDLREAEPEEA
+200 KDLRKSALETASARAATTDGATADAERAGQRAERTSAGSEAPAVSRIGVAAAAPVAGAGVERSSEFAAGEA
-211 ESTAAEAAVKPAAA
+211 PAEVVEVIDSVEAVESAGADDRSSASEAGTARAPGRVDASGDESSTAAEEQSVDGEPAEAADSP
-225 KSAAAA
+225 AAAA
-231 RADERADRFSAGGD
+231 RS
-245 RKAAVVGRTSSKR
+245 
-258 RSASATP
+258 
-265 ADEAA
+265 
-270 RPASAGRRRTSAGET
+270 GE
-285 ETHAEVRAEARADRA
+285 
-300 KKKDRGGAAVR
+300 GAAV
-311 PVAEPVAEAGER
+311 
-323 SAEREPMSAAAAE
+323 
-336 GSSASSASSVA
+336 
-347 STGEERAARSE
+347 
-358 SVDSSPV
+358 
-365 ADREAAEPAASAKTT
+365 
-380 AERPAAER
+380 
-388 PAAVSEIS
+388 
-396 KGAAAQRALM
+396 QHALR
-406 AVAWPVSEVEGEDD
+406 AVAWPVTELETDD
-420 AATRRAPLSASAGLG
+420 
-435 RNGASTRK
+435 GASSLDS
-443 PAASAGAAG
+443 AAALAG
-452 SAASEE
+452 SGRAAVSKRATASERG

-500 PVPERPTSVRR
+500 PVPARPHSVRR
-511 LPTEGVENEEIE
+511 LPTEGVEKEEIE